1 MENILGY
8 IIGIPLLL
16 FAAYI
21 VIAIP
26 YSTIIKPFYKVIKK
40 TPETFKN
47 TSAKLQRGNTRRTL
61 KRLVDAM
68 SEAEKNRVNGKLL
81 KYDLDK
87 VTEIQKQIL
96 WDMIGPLS
104 KTQLKEEFFDAY
116 LKNKTVSTQIKI
128 GLEHVLKNFADNKS
142 LMK

>member
-1 MENILGY
+1 MENIIGF
-8 IIGIPLLL
+8 IIGVPLVL
-16 FAAYI
+16 FALYLC
-21 VIAIP
+21 VAIP
-26 YSTIIKPFYKVIKK
+26 YSIIIKPLYKGVKK
-40 TPETFKN
+40 TPKVFKD

-61 KRLVDAM
+61 KRLIDAM
-68 SEAEKNRVNGKLL
+68 LEAEKNRVNGKLL

-104 KTQLKEEFFDAY
+104 KAQLKQEFFDAY
-116 LKNKTVSTQIKI
+116 LKDKNVSMQIKI